1 MNLVFMGTPDFAV
14 PALQAILAAGHRV
27 SGVFCQPD
35 RPKGRGH
42 KLMPPPVK
50 EEALRHN
57 LPVYQPDSVK
67 TEETLRLLQEL
78 NPDCIVVVAYGK
90 LLPKA
95 VLDLPRYGCVNIHA
109 SLLPKYRGA
118 APIQWAVLS
127 GDKVTGVTTMQ
138 MDVGMDTGDILL
150 QQEFAIPETMTSGE
164 LFDALA
170 PLGGPLIVETL
181 QKLEQGTITPIPQ
194 DSHAATHAP
203 MLDRSLSDLD
213 FTRSAQQLHDTIRG
227 LNPWPGA
234 KIYVNGKPM
243 KVHASMV
250 LEKRSGKP
258 GEVLDDKQLIVCCG
272 DGVALRLTE
281 IQAEG
286 ARRMTDEDCLRG
298 HPIAKGT
305 ILNLSKG

>member
-1 MNLVFMGTPDFAV
+1 MNIVFMGTPDFAV

-50 EEALRHN
+50 EEALRHG
-57 LPVYQPDSVK
+57 LAVYQPDSVK
-67 TEETLRLLQEL
+67 TEETLKLLQEL

-90 LLPKA
+90 LLPKT

-118 APIQWAVLS
+118 APIQWAVLG

-150 QQEFAIPETMTSGE
+150 QQEFPIPETMTSGE

-181 QKLEQGTITPIPQ
+181 QRLEQGTITPIPQ
-194 DSHAATHAP
+194 NHDAATHAP
-203 MLDRSLSDLD
+203 MLDRSLSSLD
-213 FTRSAQQLHDTIRG
+213 FTLPASVLHNRIRG
-227 LNPWPGA
+227 LNPWPSA
-234 KIYVNGKPM
+234 KILANGETF
-243 KVHASMV
+243 KVHASVV
-250 LEKRSGKP
+250 LDKRGGKP
-258 GEVLDDKQLIVCCG
+258 GEVLDHKQLIVCCG

-286 ARRMTDEDCLRG
+286 ARRMADEDCLRG

-305 ILNLSKG
+305 ILGDEN

>member
-1 MNLVFMGTPDFAV
+1 MNIVFMGTPDFAV
-14 PALQAILAAGHRV
+14 PPLKAIVNHGHTV
-27 SGVFCQPD
+27 SAVFCQPD

-42 KLMPPPVK
+42 KLTPPPVK
-50 EEALRHN
+50 EAALGYGI
-57 LPVYQPDSVK
+57 PVYQPDSVK
-67 TEETLRLLQEL
+67 TDEVLHLLKEL

-95 VLDLPRYGCVNIHA
+95 VLDLPRFGCVNIHA

-118 APIQWAVLS
+118 APIQWAVLN
-127 GDKVTGVTTMQ
+127 GDAITGVTTMK

-150 QQEFAIPETMTSGE
+150 QKEFEIPENMTSGE
-164 LFDALA
+164 LFEALA
-170 PLGGPLIVETL
+170 PLGGPLILETL
-181 QKLEQGTITPIPQ
+181 EGLEKGTITPVPQ
-194 DSHAATHAP
+194 NHDAATHAP

-213 FTRSAQQLHDTIRG
+213 FSLPARVLHDRIRG
-227 LNPWPGA
+227 LNPWPCA
-234 KIYVNGKPM
+234 KIVTSDGSF
-243 KVHASMV
+243 KVHASQI
-250 LEKRSGKP
+250 LDKRSGKI

-286 ARRMTDEDCLRG
+286 ARRMSDEDCLRG

-305 ILNLSKG
+305 VL

>member
-1 MNLVFMGTPDFAV
+1 MNIVFMGTPDFAV
-14 PALQAILAAGHRV
+14 PPLKAIVNHGHTV
-27 SGVFCQPD
+27 SAVLCQPD

-42 KLMPPPVK
+42 KLTPPPVK
-50 EEALRHN
+50 EAALGYGI
-57 LPVYQPDSVK
+57 PVYQPDSVK
-67 TEETLRLLQEL
+67 TDEVLHLLKEL

-95 VLDLPRYGCVNIHA
+95 VLDLPRFGCVNIHA

-118 APIQWAVLS
+118 APIQWAVLN
-127 GDKVTGVTTMQ
+127 GDAITGVTTMQ

-150 QQEFAIPETMTSGE
+150 QKEFEIPENMTSGE
-164 LFDALA
+164 LFEALA
-170 PLGGPLIVETL
+170 PLGGPLILETL
-181 QKLEQGTITPIPQ
+181 EGLEKGTLTPVPQ
-194 DSHAATHAP
+194 NHDAATHAP

-213 FTRSAQQLHDTIRG
+213 FSLPARVLHDRIRG
-227 LNPWPGA
+227 LNPWPCA
-234 KIYVNGKPM
+234 KIVTSDGSF
-243 KVHASMV
+243 KVHASQI
-250 LEKRSGKP
+250 LDKRSGKI

-286 ARRMTDEDCLRG
+286 ARRMSDEDCLRG

-305 ILNLSKG
+305 VL